1 MLKALFGDLGA
12 SKRSPSEEGD
22 DGFAATAIMESLEPL
37 EPPKAET
44 SDPFSQEIRVS
55 GSPAAAIREHFSTTR
70 ADAGPATQLIAL
82 IDPVRVWAT
91 LVIHTL
97 SEACAQPIERL
108 HLRDDVT
115 SRTVATIER
124 TTVVRHNTDQLKVIH
139 ADVRAPERDGAE
151 IQMALMEHSHMTAI
165 VVGPMQAHAIDALL
179 SSLQTAASQAA
190 WRCPTVLFMLPPN
203 AAWIQQK
210 IRAAVW
216 PMALQVLVVEEPM
229 TSASAVWNAIAAQ
242 WRLARAQQTWARDM
256 LLARRDDAFDF
267 TDTSSPSGLLPPA
280 ISGVAG
286 PARMVVTP
294 ELPNAAG
301 RPVSSHL
308 KADQA
313 QLALDKMSSME
324 GLLACA
330 LVNDETS
337 QVMARDTRIGEEVDL
352 DQTASA
358 CAQLMR
364 AHRQSALLLGLSSV
378 EEVTTSSGG
387 RQVMLRPA
395 SRRPGFFMMALLDK
409 QRTNMTLARLKLMEL
424 DKHLT

>member
-1 MLKALFGDLGA
+1 MLKTLFGDLGS
-12 SKRSPSEEGD
+12 SKRSAVAEDGD
-22 DGFAATAIMESLEPL
+22 DGFAVTSFMEPL
-37 EPPKAET
+37 APDAQPDIPVA
-44 SDPFSQEIRVS
+44 DPFSQEMLVS
-55 GSPAAAIREHFSTTR
+55 GSPAAAIREHFSTMR
-70 ADAGPATQLIAL
+70 ADAGPAAQLITL

-97 SEACAQPIERL
+97 SDACAQPIERL
-108 HLRDDVT
+108 HLRDQLT

-124 TTVVRHNTDQLKVIH
+124 TTVARPNTDPLKVIH

-179 SSLQTAASQAA
+179 TSLQTAASQAG

-210 IRAAVW
+210 IRAVAW

-229 TSASAVWNAIAAQ
+229 TSAAAVWNAIAAQ

-267 TDTSSPSGLLPPA
+267 SDTSPSALLEPVIA
-280 ISGVAG
+280 NVAG

-308 KADQA
+308 QADQA

-337 QVMARDTRIGEEVDL
+337 QVLARGTRIGGEVDL
-352 DQTASA
+352 DQTATA

-364 AHRQSALLLGLSSV
+364 AHRQSAVLLGLSSV